1 MHIFDNAFTCNRFP
15 AADDTH
21 VPVVPGE
28 DELAAD
34 AHVEAGHHHDAARDH
49 APHQQPEERPREY
62 YQIGAYSKGFHILIS
77 CQDKQKFS
85 MECILSQREAKIGL
99 LPTVQDSSL

>member
-1 MHIFDNAFTCNRFP
+1 M
-15 AADDTH
+15 
-21 VPVVPGE
+21 PVVPGE

-62 YQIGAYSKGFHILIS
+62 YQIGA
-77 CQDKQKFS
+77 
-85 MECILSQREAKIGL
+85 
-99 LPTVQDSSL
+99 